1 MKTPDSLNSFM
12 NIVKN
17 KHPQVLP
24 LITSKNEYCV
34 EIEIPHDSGKTFA
47 EQSEF
52 LDPLMTPS
60 KDIPVGQTFVSFSE
74 KQECFKI
81 VVNLK

>member
-12 NIVKN
+12 NIVET
-17 KHPQVLP
+17 KHPQILP

-34 EIEIPHDSGKTFA
+34 EIEMPYDDGKTFA

-52 LDPLMTPS
+52 LNPILTPS
-60 KDIPVGQTFVSFSE
+60 ADIPVRQSFVSFNE
-74 KQECFKI
+74 KHECFKI
-81 VVNLK
+81 LVNLK